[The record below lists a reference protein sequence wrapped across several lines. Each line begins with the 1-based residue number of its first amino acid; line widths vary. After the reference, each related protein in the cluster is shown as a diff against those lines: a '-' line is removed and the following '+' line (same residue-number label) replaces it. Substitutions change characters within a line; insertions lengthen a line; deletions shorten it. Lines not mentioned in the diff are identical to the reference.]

1 MHCITQSIDSKLK
14 VTKRQRVKNATTDSM
29 HNRKINT
36 IKIKSKLSKVNKHP
50 RDASREY
57 L

>member
-29 HNRKINT
+29 HNRKINP
-36 IKIKSKLSKVNKHP
+36 IKIKSKLSKVNKHS